1 MAPNIKQQL
10 GRLKEKRLEIQ
21 EKRREERERKVALGN
36 QLGILHWFGLRRTVG
51 FAMLAG
57 FIALRIWDPPTLQNL
72 RLRNFDFY
80 QVLKPRIAAL
90 RPVVIV
96 DIDEASLTHLGQWPW
111 PRTLIAELV
120 DKLHAAGT
128 AVIGFD
134 IMLAEPDRMS
144 PANLAKSLPQ
154 IDEATRERMKSLPSN
169 DDVLAA
175 SIAKGK
181 VVLGQASI
189 ITPTKAE
196 ADLPRTGLATVGGDP
211 TPYLFEFDGLL
222 RNVPVLEKAAAG
234 RGSLTLRPERDGVV
248 RRVPMVMKAGGD
260 IVPALTLDMLR
271 ALTGSGAV
279 LIRTD
284 PGVGI
289 RAVAVPGLQ
298 LPTDENGQLWIN
310 FSPHDQARY
319 ISAKDVMTGNFPP
332 DRFKQRLAIIGT
344 SAAGLLDI
352 KATPLESS
360 MPGVEAHAQI
370 LENVFSQALLSR
382 PNYAA
387 GVELVTA
394 ALFGILFVIL
404 APVVSAMTML
414 ALGLFTA
421 SAMAAG
427 SWYFFTQQGLLF
439 DLTFP
444 LIAIFATFATLLF
457 INYFREQA
465 DRRRIRGAF
474 SQYISPALVE
484 QLANSP
490 KKLMLGGEVRN
501 MTILFSDVRGFTTIS
516 ESFKDNPEGLTQ
528 LMNRLLTPLTN
539 SIIERKGTI
548 DKYIGDAIMAFWN
561 APLDDPDH
569 EVHACAAALDMLRRI
584 DDLNHEREAEALE
597 DGKPFFPMKIGL
609 GINTGTCVVGNMGSD
624 LRFDYS
630 VLGDSVNLASRLE
643 SRSKEYGTP
652 IIIGAKTAEK
662 LGDRFAVL
670 QIDLITVKGK
680 TAPERVYALLGDQ
693 TVAESA
699 EFKTVAA
706 LTGQILECYRH
717 RDWDGAEKAIDAAM
731 TLPNRY
737 TLDEIFQTYRERID
751 MFRQTPPPDSW
762 DGVYAFDKK

>member
-1 MAPNIKQQL
+1 MAKNIKEQL
-10 GRLKEKRLEIQ
+10 GLLNEKRLEIR
-21 EKRREERERKVALGN
+21 EKRREERERKRALGS
-36 QLGILHWFGLRRTVG
+36 QLGIVHWFGVRRTVG
-51 FAMLAG
+51 FLMLAG
-57 FIALRIWDPPTLQNL
+57 FIALRVWDPPTLQNL

-80 QVLKPRIAAL
+80 QVLKPREAKL

-96 DIDEASLTHLGQWPW
+96 DIDEASLTQLGQWPW

-120 DKLHAAGT
+120 DKLHQAGA

-144 PANLAKSLPQ
+144 PSNLAQTLPQ

-169 DDVLAA
+169 DEVLADTI
-175 SIAKGK
+175 SKGK

-189 ITPTKAE
+189 ISPTKAA
-196 ADLPRTGLATVGGDP
+196 ADLPRTGIATIGGDP
-211 TPYLFEFDGLL
+211 SPYLFEFDGLL
-222 RNVPVLEKAAAG
+222 RNIPILEKAAAG
-234 RGSLTLRPERDGVV
+234 RGSLTLRPERDGIV

-271 ALTGSGAV
+271 TVTGSGAI

-310 FSPHDQARY
+310 FAPHDQARY
-319 ISAKDVMTGNFPP
+319 ISAKDVFNGNFPA
-332 DRFKQRLAIIGT
+332 DRFQQRLVLLGT
-344 SAAGLLDI
+344 SAAGLLDL
-352 KATPLESS
+352 KATPLESA

-370 LENVFSQALLSR
+370 LENVLSQSLLSR
-382 PNYAA
+382 PNYAV

-394 ALFGILFVIL
+394 AVFGVIFVVL
-404 APVVSAMTML
+404 APAVGAMTML
-414 ALGLFTA
+414 ILGLLTA
-421 SAMAAG
+421 VAMAAG

-439 DLTFP
+439 DLIFP
-444 LIAIFATFATLLF
+444 LITIFATFATLLF

-474 SQYISPALVE
+474 SQYISPTLVE

-516 ESFKDNPEGLTQ
+516 ESFKDNPQGLTQ

-561 APLDDPDH
+561 APLDDTDH
-569 EVHACAAALDMLRRI
+569 EAHACAAALDMLRRI
-584 DDLNHEREAEALE
+584 DELNHEREAEALE

-630 VLGDSVNLASRLE
+630 VLGDPVNLASRLE
-643 SRSKEYGTP
+643 GRSKEYGTP
-652 IIIGAKTAEK
+652 IIIGANTAEK
-662 LGDRFAVL
+662 LDGRFATL

-680 TAPERVYALLGDQ
+680 HEPERVYALLGEQ
-693 TVAESA
+693 EVVNSEA
-699 EFKTVAA
+699 FKNISA
-706 LTGQILECYRH
+706 LTREMLACYRN
-717 RDWDGAEKAIDAAM
+717 RDWDGAEKALQSALSAPDHFG
-731 TLPNRY
+731 
-737 TLDEIFQTYRERID
+737 LDEIYNTYRERIRN
-751 MFRQTPPPDSW
+751 FRETPPPDSW